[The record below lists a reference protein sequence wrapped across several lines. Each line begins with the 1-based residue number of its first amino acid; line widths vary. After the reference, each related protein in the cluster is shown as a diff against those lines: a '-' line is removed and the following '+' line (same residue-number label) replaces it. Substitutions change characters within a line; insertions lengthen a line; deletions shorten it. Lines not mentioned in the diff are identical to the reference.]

1 MMHNNRNNR
10 GSYGQQ
16 PSEFEEKIVQINR
29 VSKKTKGGN
38 KIGFA
43 ALTVVGD
50 KKGRVGVG
58 LGKAPDVSN
67 AIRKGIAYA
76 KRHLITVPL
85 EQGTI
90 PFRIDVKLGAAKI
103 MLKPAPH
110 GSGIIAGGA
119 VRSVVE
125 ACGIENISSKI
136 LGTGNKA
143 SNVYAALEALKRVS
157 DQAQKQRERR
167 ATIKTK

>member
-1 MMHNNRNNR
+1 MGNYNN
-10 GSYGQQ
+10 QT

-43 ALTVVGD
+43 ALAVVGD

-67 AIRKGIAYA
+67 AIRKGISHA

-85 EQGTI
+85 EHGTI

-103 MLKPAPH
+103 MLKPAPP

-125 ACGIENISSKI
+125 ACGIQNISSKI

-143 SNVYAALEALKRVS
+143 SNVHAALEALKRVS
-157 DQAQKQRERR
+157 DQAQRQRERVKGGKK
-167 ATIKTK
+167 A

>member
-1 MMHNNRNNR
+1 MQNRNTR
-10 GSYGQQ
+10 AAYGQQ
-16 PSEFEEKIVQINR
+16 PSEFEEQIVQINR

-85 EQGTI
+85 EEGTI

-125 ACGIENISSKI
+125 ACGIQNISSKI

-157 DQAQKQRERR
+157 DQAQKQKERR
-167 ATIKTK
+167 ATK